1 MWLKLASPPST
12 SIQGTL
18 YTICRVQ
25 QRLQQLNMPHQLV
38 PPLASTAK
46 TEPFQPV
53 APCPSFS
60 KSPRKSHS
68 AFKPE
73 TQRPRLFDP
82 GGRSPTRGFVVC
94 ATLVH
99 VFYRTS
105 VRSNV
110 CSVDVLRVV
119 RYRAGTFLCMRSCP
133 CPSWPSWSRRGC
145 VRAVAWLWRPWMWPW
160 RGAAVAVASAVF
172 VSPSCGCDTPMNASV
187 RNGFGVVCVG
197 SICTTYVVRV

>member
-73 TQRPRLFDP
+73 TQRPRFFNP
-82 GGRSPTRGFVVC
+82 GGHSPTRGFVVC
-94 ATLVH
+94 AALVH
-99 VFYRTS
+99 AFYRTS

-119 RYRAGTFLCMRSCP
+119 WYRAGAFLCLRNCMCDVAVHD
-133 CPSWPSWSRRGC
+133 RG
-145 VRAVAWLWRPWMWPW
+145 R
-160 RGAAVAVASAVF
+160 AVAVAVVHGRAW
-172 VSPSCGCDTPMNASV
+172 PSCVWPWCRVRLCVVVMSWRPGCV
-187 RNGFGVVCVG
+187 CGVSCLWWCRGRDMALRMV
-197 SICTTYVVRV
+197 